1 MNILRWLSTLMTT
14 NKLLQ
19 MSGLKIKK
27 RNNRGTLLWTIIGLA
42 VMSAAYLVTK
52 GRTSIQTF
60 NPIQSLVNKF
70 QFEYQQK
77 NKPFLK
83 AEFAEFAD
91 EIMPQNALKSKV
103 PASGN
108 ETHEQASPD
117 FQFDQ
122 TLGE

>member
-19 MSGLKIKK
+19 MSGLKINK

-52 GRTSIQTF
+52 GKTSMQTF
-60 NPIQSLVNKF
+60 NPIQTLVNKF
-70 QFEYQQK
+70 QFDYQQK
-77 NKPFLK
+77 NQPFLK
-83 AEFAEFAD
+83 ADFAEFAD
-91 EIMPQNALKSKV
+91 EIMPQNALKSKA
-103 PASGN
+103 PASVN
-108 ETHEQASPD
+108 ETHEQTSPE

>member
-1 MNILRWLSTLMTT
+1 MNILRWLSTFMTT

-83 AEFAEFAD
+83 ADFAEFAD

-103 PASGN
+103 PVSGN